1 MVKGK
6 LWNFTLIAAVSVSL
20 IFGCAPSKPPA
31 DQPKNQTQT
40 QTQEKQ
46 KVSILIPGKH
56 NDNGFMEAAYRGY
69 TKIKESLPVDVSYVS
84 DVSATSDVAVLTE
97 AMRDLAKKGAN
108 MIIGHGG
115 QCNEPAKTISK
126 EFPNIKFVVIQGN
139 VKGDNLSSYVVK
151 QEESAWLAG
160 ALAGLTTKTNVVG
173 HISGAWPAPGLLGR
187 AAFYDGL
194 MHVNPKAKFL
204 TWFTGNL
211 DDLEINRKAAEAEIK
226 NKADIIYTML
236 NAGRTGVINEITKN
250 EGKVRHIGNVS
261 DWTKF
266 DKQFIG
272 SAVADSSIAIF
283 NSVNDFING
292 KWQANQ
298 VTEIGLKESDVVT
311 LTMAVDVPSDVK
323 TKIEELK
330 AKINSGE
337 IKIKTTYE
345 GKEFNPA
352 TGEFVDQSFKET
364 LRKK

>member
-1 MVKGK
+1 MFRVK
-6 LWNFTLIAAVSVSL
+6 TLKFPLIFALVVSL
-20 IFGCAPSKPPA
+20 IVGCAPSKPSG
-31 DQPKNQTQT
+31 DQTQK
-40 QTQEKQ
+40 QEKP

-69 TKIKESLPVDVSYVS
+69 SKIKDTLPVEVSYVS
-84 DVSATSDVAVLTE
+84 DVSATSDKDVLTE
-97 AMRDLAKKGAN
+97 AMRELAKKDAN

-115 QCNEPAKTISK
+115 QCNEPAKTVSK

-151 QEESAWLAG
+151 QEQSAWLAG

-173 HISGAWPAPGLLGR
+173 HISGAWPTPGLLGR

-194 MHVNPKAKFL
+194 KYVNPDAKFL

-226 NKADIIYTML
+226 NNADIIYTML
-236 NAGRTGVINEITKN
+236 NAGRTGVINEIKNN

-261 DWTKF
+261 DWTQV

-272 SAVADSSIAIF
+272 SAVADSSVAIF

-298 VTEIGLKESDVVT
+298 VIEIGLKESDVVK
-311 LTMAVDVPSDVK
+311 LTMAEDVPNEV
-323 TKIEELK
+323 K
-330 AKINSGE
+330 AKINELNGKLISGE

-345 GKEFNPA
+345 GKEFYPA
-352 TGEFVDQSFKET
+352 TGEFVDQSFKSN
-364 LRKK
+364 LGK